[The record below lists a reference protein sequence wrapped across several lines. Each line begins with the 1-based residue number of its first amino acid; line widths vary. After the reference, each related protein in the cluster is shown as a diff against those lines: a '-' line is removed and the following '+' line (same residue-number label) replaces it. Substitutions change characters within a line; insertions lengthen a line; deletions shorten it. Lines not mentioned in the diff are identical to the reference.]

1 MCNFTRRA
9 VMPTMVQAVKT
20 YATLGEIADTLV
32 DIYGRF
38 VEPTHFS
45 WRSVSS

>member
-1 MCNFTRRA
+1 MGQINTLSFTRRA

-20 YATLGEIADTLV
+20 YATLGGITDTLV
-32 DIYGRF
+32 GVYDRF

-45 WRSVSS
+45 